1 MRSRPEV
8 LRVGASTR
16 GFRGVTTGSNTLPL
30 TPPSP
35 VSGASRTRLQRLLER
50 FAPHRAKRRVCRWA
64 PAPPALLRPTRSA
77 GFFPETRDAS
87 PAAPRPGGR
96 AREQRPWAG
105 LGADWV
111 RAAPTTPRSAVCIHV
126 PLSPQVSPR
135 SPGLQPQ
142 PGVTNEAAEM
152 AGASVKVAVR
162 VRPFNSR
169 EMSRESK
176 CIIQMSGSTTSE

>member
-1 MRSRPEV
+1 MCV
-8 LRVGASTR
+8 AGLQAC
-16 GFRGVTTGSNTLPL
+16 
-30 TPPSP
+30 
-35 VSGASRTRLQRLLER
+35 SG
-50 FAPHRAKRRVCRWA
+50 
-64 PAPPALLRPTRSA
+64 PARSA
-77 GFFPETRDAS
+77 AFFPETRDAS
-87 PAAPRPGGR
+87 LAAPRPGGR
-96 AREQRPWAG
+96 ALEQRPWAE

-111 RAAPTTPRSAVCIHV
+111 RAAPTTPRSAISIHV
-126 PLSPQVSPR
+126 PLSPQVSPL
-135 SPGLQPQ
+135 SPGLQPL

>member
-1 MRSRPEV
+1 MRSRPDV
-8 LRVGASTR
+8 LRVGASTS
-16 GFRGVTTGSNTLPL
+16 GFRGVTTESNTLPL

-50 FAPHRAKRRVCRWA
+50 FVPHRASGVCVA
-64 PAPPALLRPTRSA
+64 GLQACSGPARSA
-77 GFFPETRDAS
+77 AFFPETRDAS

-96 AREQRPWAG
+96 ALEQRPWAE

-111 RAAPTTPRSAVCIHV
+111 RAAPTTPRSAISIHV
-126 PLSPQVSPR
+126 PLSPQVSPL
-135 SPGLQPQ
+135 SPGLQPL